1 MEEEVVDIGEKKEE
15 RETQNKGINIVII
28 KMIKIALLEFCIY
41 ITLGCICE
49 IKIGKEQMECNF
61 LKKIKLKE
69 SMTIAAMVGSIT
81 KKQWPIAMEFVQD
94 NSTQVEPSEAISLCV
109 MVIQ

>member
-1 MEEEVVDIGEKKEE
+1 MSKRSEYLNSEILENGSGDVVEEVVVVVVWRWRWTMVVTGMEDEDVDIGEKKEE

-49 IKIGKEQMECNF
+49 IKIGKE
-61 LKKIKLKE
+61 
-69 SMTIAAMVGSIT
+69 
-81 KKQWPIAMEFVQD
+81 
-94 NSTQVEPSEAISLCV
+94 
-109 MVIQ
+109 